1 MKKAI
6 KHSIIVK
13 YFSLFIYKNNN
24 KKESSDSYSSYDNV
38 PMKKVKKNEEFN
50 EDLSES
56 SQLNQRNQK
65 MLMINQDILAPP
77 SNFKEE

>member
-1 MKKAI
+1 
-6 KHSIIVK
+6 
-13 YFSLFIYKNNN
+13 
-24 KKESSDSYSSYDNV
+24 
-38 PMKKVKKNEEFN
+38 MKKVKKNEEFN